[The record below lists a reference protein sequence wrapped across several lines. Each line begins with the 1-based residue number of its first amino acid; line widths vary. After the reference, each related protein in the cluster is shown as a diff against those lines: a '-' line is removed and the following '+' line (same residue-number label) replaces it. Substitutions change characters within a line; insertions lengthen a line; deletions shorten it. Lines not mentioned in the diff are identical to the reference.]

1 MYVPSLM
8 HLNSDA
14 HWIVMA
20 VDGIAKALEMFL
32 GMIVEEAGKVTTER
46 GSKKLEAYHLSV
58 HALHL
63 LLYTT

>member
-8 HLNSDA
+8 HLNSDV

-46 GSKKLEAYHLSV
+46 GSKKLEAYHL
-58 HALHL
+58 
-63 LLYTT
+63 

>member
-1 MYVPSLM
+1 M
-8 HLNSDA
+8 HLNPDV

-46 GSKKLEAYHLSV
+46 GSKKLEAYHL
-58 HALHL
+58 
-63 LLYTT
+63 